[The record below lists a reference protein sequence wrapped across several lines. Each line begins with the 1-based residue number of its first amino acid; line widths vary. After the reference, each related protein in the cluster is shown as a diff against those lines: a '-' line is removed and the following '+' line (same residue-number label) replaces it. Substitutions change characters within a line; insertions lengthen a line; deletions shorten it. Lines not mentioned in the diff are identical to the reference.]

1 MYTVKQRTGFSVVG
15 NWFIKDWY
23 TMFSLKHHPKP
34 LGSEN
39 DGLPKS
45 DDFLLKTNLIS
56 SGNNFFN
63 AETVVV
69 AYWDWKYMP
78 L

>member
-1 MYTVKQRTGFSVVG
+1 
-15 NWFIKDWY
+15 
-23 TMFSLKHHPKP
+23 MFSLKHHPKS

-45 DDFLLKTNLIS
+45 DDFLLKTNLMS

-69 AYWDWKYMP
+69 AYWD
-78 L
+78 

>member
-1 MYTVKQRTGFSVVG
+1 
-15 NWFIKDWY
+15 
-23 TMFSLKHHPKP
+23 MFSLKHHPKP

-45 DDFLLKTNLIS
+45 DDFLLKTNLMI

-69 AYWDWKYMP
+69 AYWD
-78 L
+78 